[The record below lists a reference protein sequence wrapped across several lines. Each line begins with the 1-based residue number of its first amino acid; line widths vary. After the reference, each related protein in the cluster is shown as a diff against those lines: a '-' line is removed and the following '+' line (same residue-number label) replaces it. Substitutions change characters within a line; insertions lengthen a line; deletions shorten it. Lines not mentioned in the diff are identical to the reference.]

1 MLNFNRKTNSKRMQE
16 FNIVQVKSRFSSVF
30 KIFRIIGASKKIAI
44 LTARMLKNPFVIAVV
59 LSAIFVFSFAKMA
72 KAQDPAFTQYYANP
86 LYLNPALAG
95 TKQCPRFILNYRNQ
109 WPALSGNFVTMSA
122 SYDQYVDAISGG
134 LGFYILN
141 DNAGRGT
148 LNTFRVHGIY
158 SYQLTLSET
167 FSMVVGFEGAYF
179 QRSLDWDRLTF
190 GDQIDPVHGF
200 IYESKDTPRGGKV
213 DNVDFSSGLVVFSE
227 TFYAGI
233 AVHHLFEP
241 NESLIVAEAPLERKY
256 TFHAGATIPINK
268 DVRGDSETSISP
280 NFLYQR
286 QFGIDQYNLGVYV
299 KRGPLIG
306 GVWYRFKDSFIA
318 LIGVETDR
326 FRIGYSYDLTTSSLS
341 AKTAGSHEISF
352 AINFNCRPQTKSF
365 RAINCPQF

>member
-1 MLNFNRKTNSKRMQE
+1 MTGTY
-16 FNIVQVKSRFSSVF
+16 IVWIKKQIHSVF
-30 KIFRIIGASKKIAI
+30 KIFRIIGASKKTAI
-44 LTARMLKNPFVIAVV
+44 LPANMLKNPIVIAFV
-59 LSAIFVFSFAKMA
+59 LCAVCVFSFAEKA
-72 KAQDPAFTQYYANP
+72 SAQDPAFTQYYANP

-95 TKQCPRFILNYRNQ
+95 TQKCPRLVLNYRNQ
-109 WPALSGNFVTMSA
+109 WPALPGQFVTASA

-134 LGFYILN
+134 LGFSVLN

-148 LNTFRVHGIY
+148 LNTFRINGIY
-158 SYQLTLSET
+158 SYQLTISKKV
-167 FSMVVGFEGAYF
+167 SMVIGFQGSYF

-200 IYESKDTPRGGKV
+200 IYSTKDTPRGGTA

-227 TFYAGI
+227 TFYAGL

-268 DVRGDSETSISP
+268 DVRGNSETSISP
-280 NFLYQR
+280 NFLYQN
-286 QFGIDQYNLGVYV
+286 QFGTDQYNIGVYV

-306 GVWYRFKDSFIA
+306 GVWLRLNSEKDGVPQDESFIA
-318 LIGVETDR
+318 LLGVETDR
-326 FRIGYSYDLTTSSLS
+326 FKVGYSYDLTTSSLT
-341 AKTAGSHEISF
+341 AKTAGSHELSF
-352 AINFNCRPQTKSF
+352 AFNFNCRPQKKKF